1 MKMTKT
7 AVTNVVSL
15 HTLENHLVDCEERFQ
30 AVIGK
35 LGNLDTRLSRVEEL
49 LLEIKAA
56 VKRQ

>member
-1 MKMTKT
+1 MMKT
-7 AVTNVVSL
+7 ATTNVVQLPS
-15 HTLENHLVDCEERFQ
+15 LENHLVDCEERFQ

>member
-1 MKMTKT
+1 MMKT
-7 AVTNVVSL
+7 ATTNVVSL